1 MLKTD
6 VFVWLTV
13 NWVVITTTPRRHKKV
28 LPQEM
33 FWKLCSKLRPYIEKI
48 KGFEDPI
55 SVEKQVSVTSY
66 YFVDEGRMGKVA
78 NSFGIGKSTISKIIR
93 RVLFLL

>member
-1 MLKTD
+1 
-6 VFVWLTV
+6 
-13 NWVVITTTPRRHKKV
+13 
-28 LPQEM
+28 M

-66 YFVDEGRMGKVA
+66 YLVDEGRMGKVA